1 LILQKISARADG
13 PMKTSSKNDRIGRCS
28 IWHGQVKL
36 FWDIYR
42 EREEI
47 HPPILFTDVAKK
59 LHKHDCTL
67 QKVPN

>member
-1 LILQKISARADG
+1 
-13 PMKTSSKNDRIGRCS
+13 
-28 IWHGQVKL
+28 VKL

-47 HPPILFTDVAKK
+47 HPLVLFTDVAKI

-67 QKVPN
+67 QKVSKQILLKQRLGKSSMSSLLGHNYRA